1 MTGCEHDE
9 DDDDGASCANYDDGD
24 SGGDDCWND
33 ED

>member
-1 MTGCEHDE
+1 MIGCEHDG
-9 DDDDGASCANYDDGD
+9 DDDDGASCANYDGD